1 MDVFRSALSLVIHK
15 NGHVSGED
23 VDDLIDRYRVKKGIT
38 LDKDKYWQAVR
49 AATEH
54 YQRQQYCLFVC
65 TDSRC
70 LAKTFLNP
78 SNSSMQ
84 ALSHE
89 LNCPVEVT
97 GCHWQCDDAPV
108 LTLKVGSQSYSFP
121 DCSSAESW
129 QSARE
134 SILRHLEQRGRQAR
148 QGPILARKYPAQ
160 TQPALRSVST
170 G

>member
-1 MDVFRSALSLVIHK
+1 MAVFRSALSLVIHK
-15 NGHVSGED
+15 NGNVDRED

-70 LAKTFLNP
+70 LAKSSINP

-84 ALSHE
+84 ALSRE

-108 LTLKVGSQSYSFP
+108 LTLKVGSNSYAIAN
-121 DCSSAESW
+121 CSSDETWKA
-129 QSARE
+129 ARA
-134 SILRHLEQRGRQAR
+134 SIVRYLSRRDGQTNVAPVVARRLGRLTTA
-148 QGPILARKYPAQ
+148 GGATI
-160 TQPALRSVST
+160 
-170 G
+170 